1 LDSFIKR
8 CQSLTV
14 LAGLFMSFAFA
25 PGLNARSID
34 ATVEAE
40 QRLQRGEIVV
50 GLKGE
55 GETRL
60 VTGTVLI
67 DETPDKVWRVVVN
80 PYEFRGKISP
90 RMKDFQL
97 LVDKRDRSVMRV
109 NMDVLLV
116 PHFNYVVESLY
127 KQGEKI
133 EFHRMQGA
141 EQSLRDFNGSWE
153 IQPRA
158 NGTKTSLTY
167 SMYMDPGF
175 FVPQWLIREGVKSE
189 LPRTLS
195 AIRKRVQAVSANREK
210 LVTQTI
216 AACATPDTIAGKPGA
231 EPL

>member
-1 LDSFIKR
+1 MS
-8 CQSLTV
+8 
-14 LAGLFMSFAFA
+14 AGLFASLAVA
-25 PGLNARSID
+25 PSLNARSID
-34 ATVEAE
+34 AALETE
-40 QRLQRGEIVV
+40 QKLQKGEVVV
-50 GLKGE
+50 GMKGE

-67 DETPDKVWRVVVN
+67 DETPDNVWRVVVN

-109 NMDVLLV
+109 NMDVLLI
-116 PHFNYVVESLY
+116 PHFNYVVESIY
-127 KQGEKI
+127 KPGEKI
-133 EFHRMQGA
+133 EFHRMKGT

-158 NGTKTSLTY
+158 NGTKTALTY

-175 FVPQWLIREGVKSE
+175 FVPQWLIREGVKGE

-195 AIRKRVQAVSANREK
+195 AIRKRVEAISANREK
-210 LVTQTI
+210 LATQTI
-216 AACATPDTIAGKPGA
+216 AAASILPEAIAGKSA
-231 EPL
+231 VNPL